1 MNLETREGRKK
12 KKNLDKET
20 HRKKTSMNASIVP
33 GFEILIHHIIT
44 PARKET
50 SISPRRRHVS
60 MEKQRILA
68 HNRSVLRKRR
78 AGQRDQRLGL
88 RRLLRTE
95 KMDDV
100 DL

>member
-1 MNLETREGRKK
+1 
-12 KKNLDKET
+12 
-20 HRKKTSMNASIVP
+20 MNASIVP

-68 HNRSVLRKRR
+68 RNRSVLRKRR

>member
-12 KKNLDKET
+12 NLDKET
-20 HRKKTSMNASIVP
+20 HRKKKTSMNASIVP

-50 SISPRRRHVS
+50 SISPQRRHVS